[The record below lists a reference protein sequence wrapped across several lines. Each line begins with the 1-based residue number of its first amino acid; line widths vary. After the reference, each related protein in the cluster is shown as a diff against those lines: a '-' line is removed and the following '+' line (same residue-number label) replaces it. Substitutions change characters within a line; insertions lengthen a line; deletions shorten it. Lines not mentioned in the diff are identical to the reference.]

1 MYFTAAFLVWYS
13 QHTATPPWVHLY
25 GTQAL
30 AELMFLLVSGQR
42 TRTCSVGCGAWTRGS
57 CVKLAPTLTLATPP
71 TGLACQNIVGRIS
84 GPFPPGVGHRLLL
97 SARSAAIA
105 WPGNDLWR

>member
-1 MYFTAAFLVWYS
+1 MFFYS
-13 QHTATPPWVHLY
+13 QHTGTALCVLNFI

-71 TGLACQNIVGRIS
+71 TGLACQNHVGRIS
-84 GPFPPGVGHRLLL
+84 DPFPPAVVNRLLL
-97 SARSAAIA
+97 SALSAAIA
-105 WPGNDLWR
+105 